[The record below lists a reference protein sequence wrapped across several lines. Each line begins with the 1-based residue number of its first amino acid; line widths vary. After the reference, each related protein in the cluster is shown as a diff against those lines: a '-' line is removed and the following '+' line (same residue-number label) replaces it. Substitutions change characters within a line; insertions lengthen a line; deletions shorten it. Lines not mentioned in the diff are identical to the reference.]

1 MRDFFIGLLLAVLL
15 PFIVG
20 FGNVPQDK
28 NIEQVTV
35 KKNTLFS
42 QGQLFYS
49 PMANPGE
56 PCTPSINGW

>member
-1 MRDFFIGLLLAVLL
+1 MRNFFIGLLLAVLL
-15 PFIVG
+15 PFILG
-20 FGNVPQDK
+20 FSDVPQDK

-35 KKNTLFS
+35 NKTTLFS

-56 PCTPSINGW
+56 PCTPSVN